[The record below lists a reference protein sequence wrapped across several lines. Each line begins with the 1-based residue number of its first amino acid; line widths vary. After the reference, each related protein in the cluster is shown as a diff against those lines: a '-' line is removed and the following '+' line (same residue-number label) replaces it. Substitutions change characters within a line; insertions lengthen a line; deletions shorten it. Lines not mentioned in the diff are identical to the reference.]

1 MVRQKSFTPY
11 ATFTDR
17 PQTDR
22 QTDRPQTIKGPG
34 LGPTRLPRVSQGTVG
49 LPPCRALRGTS
60 ECYASGVGPTVTR
73 YTLGESSRTQPW
85 PWPLNLCQIVP
96 HHVMLC
102 WSDSGPSCRA
112 SRFIYTLKPITEV
125 KQRRVWLVLGWVTPL
140 EHKCTL
146 TIHAEVGRVVGG
158 GSQFGVEGGGSRKWL
173 EGYTNIAHID
183 QFWTKFFC
191 FSKKNVAG

>member
-1 MVRQKSFTPY
+1 MFQSIPTSVMVGIDSTP
-11 ATFTDR
+11 
-17 PQTDR
+17 
-22 QTDRPQTIKGPG
+22 
-34 LGPTRLPRVSQGTVG
+34 L
-49 LPPCRALRGTS
+49 CRTSRGTS

-73 YTLGESSRTQPW
+73 DTLGESSRTQPW

-146 TIHAEVGRVVGG
+146 THLESKFLKFFIEIVLG
-158 GSQFGVEGGGSRKWL
+158 GSK
-173 EGYTNIAHID
+173 Y
-183 QFWTKFFC
+183 
-191 FSKKNVAG
+191 

>member
-1 MVRQKSFTPY
+1 MW
-11 ATFTDR
+11 
-17 PQTDR
+17 
-22 QTDRPQTIKGPG
+22 
-34 LGPTRLPRVSQGTVG
+34 RLRGQGQGWVLLDSPRVSRGTVG
-49 LPPCRALRGTS
+49 LPPCRASRGTS

-146 TIHAEVGRVVGG
+146 TH
-158 GSQFGVEGGGSRKWL
+158 L
-173 EGYTNIAHID
+173 ESK
-183 QFWTKFFC
+183 FLKFFIEIVLGGPKC
-191 FSKKNVAG
+191 